1 MAASAKSILAQAL
14 KLSANDRAALVE
26 SLILSLEK
34 PDASLD
40 AAWLKEAEDRLAAY
54 RSGDLAAVDADQ
66 VFKELG
72 KRT

>member
-14 KLSANDRAALVE
+14 KLSADERAALAE

-34 PDASLD
+34 PDPSLD

-54 RSGDLAAVDADQ
+54 RSGELAAMDADQ
-66 VFKELG
+66 VFRELG

>member
-54 RSGDLAAVDADQ
+54 RAGELAAMDADQ

>member
-14 KLSANDRAALVE
+14 KLSADDRAALLE

-54 RSGDLAAVDADQ
+54 RSGDLAAINADQ

-72 KRT
+72 KPK

>member
-54 RSGDLAAVDADQ
+54 RSGELAAMDADQ

>member
-1 MAASAKSILAQAL
+1 MAASAESILAQAL

-26 SLILSLEK
+26 NLILSLDK

-40 AAWLKEAEDRLAAY
+40 AEWLKEAEERLAAY
-54 RSGDLAAVDADQ
+54 RSGALAAVDADE

>member
-14 KLSANDRAALVE
+14 KLSADDRAALVE

-54 RSGDLAAVDADQ
+54 RSGELATMDADQ
-66 VFKELG
+66 VFRELG